1 MCTYVCSYMQLL
13 LVFRFVN
20 KQYRLT
26 KQLTVFRFVKQ
37 SSPVENFPCSA
48 LAPSVG
54 LQGHNEEE
62 GRQVELSLLAG

>member
-1 MCTYVCSYMQLL
+1 MQLL

-37 SSPVENFPCSA
+37 SSPVENLPFSA
-48 LAPSVG
+48 LVPSVG
-54 LQGHNEEE
+54 LQGQVCHNEEE
-62 GRQVELSLLAG
+62 GRQVELSLLSG

>member
-1 MCTYVCSYMQLL
+1 MQLL

-26 KQLTVFRFVKQ
+26 KLLTVFRFVKQ

-54 LQGHNEEE
+54 LQGQDCHNEEE